1 MIKIVLKL
9 IGKVIFV
16 LGPVVL
22 CLTCSAQD
30 KVFNLIPQPTHLEK
44 GEGAFILK
52 ANTAIVPASVSDK
65 GLAELLALR
74 LKSLTGYDLKV
85 AGTSA
90 NSNVIRFV
98 SDANVKGGKEAYQL
112 EVTSK
117 AVVIKAN
124 QPEGWFYAMQTLVQ
138 LLPLKAERAGVNLGT
153 RIPAVKIE
161 DAPRFQWRGLM
172 VDVSR
177 HFFSKEVI
185 KRYILQMSKYK
196 MNVLHLHLTDNQG
209 WRVEIKSLPKLTE
222 VGAWRVP
229 RKGYWRNQ
237 KAPEPGEQATDGGFY
252 TQDDIREL
260 VAYGQQYFVELVP
273 EIDVPGHSLALI
285 AAYPELS
292 CTKKSQQVLA
302 GDPWNASRT
311 NVVCAGNDSVFVFLE
326 KVIGELAGL
335 FPSKYIHIGGDEV
348 SRAYWDKCPVCQQRI
363 KDEHLKSSEE
373 LQSYFLKRVS
383 KIVLSKGKKPLGWYE
398 NLPGGLPD
406 EMAVMSWKDDKG
418 GILSSKKGQQVV
430 MTPAAYTYLDF
441 YQGDQYLENAI
452 FTVNRLNT
460 TFLFDPLPKGIEEKN
475 VMGGQ
480 GSLWTEQVPN
490 ERKLQFMTWP
500 RAFALS
506 ETLWSG
512 AGKSSWTDFISR
524 VESHLPMLD
533 RDTVNYSRYFYDAV
547 VSGVRGADK
556 ALLVN
561 LTTEIEGLKIYYSFD
576 DTDPDPYYPVYAG
589 RPLDIPKG
597 AQNIR
602 VVTYR
607 NGIQVGRLMRIPIAE
622 LERRTPAK

>member
-1 MIKIVLKL
+1 MIKIVFKL
-9 IGKVIFV
+9 IGKVVMILSLLFFSIAS
-16 LGPVVL
+16 
-22 CLTCSAQD
+22 SAQ
-30 KVFNLIPQPTHLEK
+30 KNAFNLIPQPTHLEK
-44 GEGAFILK
+44 GAGYFVLNS
-52 ANTAIVPASVSDK
+52 NTVIIPTTEYDNGV
-65 GLAELLALR
+65 GELLAMR
-74 LKSLTGYDLKV
+74 LVSLTGYNLKV
-85 AGTSA
+85 AKSA
-90 NSNVIRFV
+90 RGNAIRLL
-98 SDANVKGGKEAYQL
+98 SDVNVKGGKGAYRL
-112 EVTSK
+112 EITDKGVSI
-117 AVVIKAN
+117 AAA
-124 QPEGWFYAMQTLVQ
+124 QPEGWFYGMQTLMQ
-138 LLPLKAERAGVNLGT
+138 LLPIKGKRVGADLGIK
-153 RIPAVKIE
+153 IPAVKID
-161 DAPRFQWRGLM
+161 DAPSFQWRGLM
-172 VDVSR
+172 VDLSR

-185 KRYILQMSKYK
+185 KRYIEQMSKYK

-229 RKGYWRNQ
+229 RTGYWRNQ
-237 KAPEPGEQATDGGFY
+237 KAPESGEQTTYGGFY

-260 VAYGQQYFVELVP
+260 VAYGQKHFVELVP

-285 AAYPELS
+285 ASYPELS
-292 CTKKSQQVLA
+292 CTKTKQQVLA
-302 GDPWNASRT
+302 GDSWNASRT

-326 KVIGELAGL
+326 KVITELAGL

-348 SRAYWDKCPVCQQRI
+348 SRAYWDKCSVCQQRI

-418 GILSSKKGQQVV
+418 GILSSNKGQEVV

-452 FTVNRLNT
+452 FTVNRLST
-460 TFLFDPLPKGIEEKN
+460 TFLFDPLPKGIEVKN
-475 VMGGQ
+475 VLGGQ

-506 ETLWSG
+506 ETLWAG
-512 AGKSSWTDFISR
+512 AGKSSWTNFISR

-533 RDTVNYSRYFYDAV
+533 RDTVNYSKYFYDAI

-556 ALLVN
+556 TLLVS
-561 LTTEIEGLKIYYSFD
+561 LSTEIEGLKIYYSFD
-576 DTDPDPYYPVYAG
+576 DTDPDPYYPVYVGKA
-589 RPLDIPKG
+589 LVIPKG

-602 VVTYR
+602 TVTYR
-607 NGIQVGRLMRIPIAE
+607 NGIQVGRVMKIPVAE